1 MFKGKS
7 EKSSQFES
15 WRETVLLIFSELCE
29 LVSNQRL
36 FTLDSII
43 ERNNLT
49 GKSHRDEFKKEK
61 KKKRNAVQQ
70 TEQTMWMW
78 HGFPEHRHNVAGMN
92 RTKRGSF
99 PGLCMG
105 GFLFPFASSA
115 FTSLILCLAEM
126 HCCVAC
132 VASCCGPSRVAPE
145 ARPESVR
152 KGCCVIGLAFER
164 HVA

>member
-43 ERNNLT
+43 ERNYLT
-49 GKSHRDEFKKEK
+49 GKSPRDEFKKEK
-61 KKKRNAVQQ
+61 KKKCCS
-70 TEQTMWMW
+70 T
-78 HGFPEHRHNVAGMN
+78 N
-92 RTKRGSF
+92 RTNHVDVTWICWTQTQCCRNNRARQLSRSVHGWLLISF
-99 PGLCMG
+99 CLLCIHISHP
-105 GFLFPFASSA
+105 LFGRV
-115 FTSLILCLAEM
+115 

-164 HVA
+164 HIA

>member
-36 FTLDSII
+36 FILDSVI
-43 ERNNLT
+43 ERNYLT
-49 GKSHRDEFKKEK
+49 GKSPRDEFKKEK
-61 KKKRNAVQQ
+61 KKKCCSTNRTNHVDVTWICWTQTQCCRN
-70 TEQTMWMW
+70 
-78 HGFPEHRHNVAGMN
+78 N

-115 FTSLILCLAEM
+115 FTSPILCLAE
-126 HCCVAC
+126 CIVVSLVWRRA
-132 VASCCGPSRVAPE
+132 A
-145 ARPESVR
+145 
-152 KGCCVIGLAFER
+152 GLAESLQKPGLKAWEKAA
-164 HVA
+164 VWLD

>member
-43 ERNNLT
+43 ERNYLT
-49 GKSHRDEFKKEK
+49 GKSHRDELKKKKEK
-61 KKKRNAVQQ
+61 KCCS
-70 TEQTMWMW
+70 T
-78 HGFPEHRHNVAGMN
+78 N
-92 RTKRGSF
+92 RTNHVDVTWICWTQTQCCRNNCTKRDSF

-115 FTSLILCLAEM
+115 FTSPILCLAE
-126 HCCVAC
+126 CIVVLLVWRRA
-132 VASCCGPSRVAPE
+132 ADLA
-145 ARPESVR
+145 ESLQ
-152 KGCCVIGLAFER
+152 KPGLKAWEKAA
-164 HVA
+164 VWLD